1 MNKKTII
8 KWERMAE
15 IQKKR
20 DVNVPFEHSTA
31 AEVFYEEGVNQVLR
45 EVARRQ
51 LIVKDGFDVEDDE
64 AFVQKRKKVSELI
77 EQMGT
82 SCPDD
87 LMSEFDSDNGHL
99 MLLAMDGAFKEGFIA
114 GYRFLKELMP
124 D

>member
-1 MNKKTII
+1 VSKKTII

-15 IQKKR
+15 IQNKR

-31 AEVFYEEGVNQVLR
+31 AEVFYDEGVNQVLR

-51 LIVKDGFDVEDDE
+51 LIMMDGFDVEDDE
-64 AFVQKRKKVSELI
+64 AFVQKNKKVSDLI
-77 EQMGT
+77 EKMGA
-82 SCPDD
+82 SCPND
-87 LMSEFDSDNGHL
+87 LLHEFDSDNGHL
-99 MLLAMDGAFKEGFIA
+99 MLLAMDGAFTEGFIA